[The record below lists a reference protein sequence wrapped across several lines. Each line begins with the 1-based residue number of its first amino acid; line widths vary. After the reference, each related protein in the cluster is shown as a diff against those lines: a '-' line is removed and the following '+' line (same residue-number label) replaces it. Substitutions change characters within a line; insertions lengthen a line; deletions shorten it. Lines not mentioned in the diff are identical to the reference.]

1 MGRHLRD
8 LKVLIEMLISSSKD
22 SKAHTS
28 PLSCWW
34 KCALRSE
41 RLFDHLTTV
50 TRNIMS
56 RQAHCFFSAAMLKE
70 LICCGR
76 RSFARVYRM
85 QFRNCANR
93 GVGKGEVQFL
103 GFKCFGQV
111 SMCNKFLK
119 HLGRF
124 LILVLGFV
132 LFGYFMCVSF
142 YSYSRFEHL
151 QSLSSTWPCEIE
163 LWNQSN
169 TFQHCTLSE
178 SCP

>member
-1 MGRHLRD
+1 
-8 LKVLIEMLISSSKD
+8 
-22 SKAHTS
+22 
-28 PLSCWW
+28 
-34 KCALRSE
+34 
-41 RLFDHLTTV
+41 
-50 TRNIMS
+50 
-56 RQAHCFFSAAMLKE
+56 
-70 LICCGR
+70 
-76 RSFARVYRM
+76 M
-85 QFRNCANR
+85 QFRNYANR

-151 QSLSSTWPCEIE
+151 QSLSST
-163 LWNQSN
+163 
-169 TFQHCTLSE
+169 
-178 SCP
+178 